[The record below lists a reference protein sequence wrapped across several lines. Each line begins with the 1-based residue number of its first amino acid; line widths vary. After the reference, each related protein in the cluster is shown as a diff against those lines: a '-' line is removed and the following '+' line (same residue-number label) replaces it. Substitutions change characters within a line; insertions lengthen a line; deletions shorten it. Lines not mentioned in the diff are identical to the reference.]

1 MIKVHFY
8 SHLRGALGVDEAEV
22 EARTVG
28 EMLRAL
34 ERRFG
39 EPFRERIKLCKVY
52 VNGANVGIGK
62 GRRTPVHADDEVS
75 ILPPIAGG

>member
-8 SHLRGALGVDEAEV
+8 SHLRAALGVAEAEV

-34 ERRFG
+34 EQRFG
-39 EPFRERIKLCKVY
+39 EPFRDRIKLCKVY
-52 VNGANVGIGK
+52 VNGANVGLGR
-62 GRRTPVHADDEVS
+62 GRRTPLQPDDEIG